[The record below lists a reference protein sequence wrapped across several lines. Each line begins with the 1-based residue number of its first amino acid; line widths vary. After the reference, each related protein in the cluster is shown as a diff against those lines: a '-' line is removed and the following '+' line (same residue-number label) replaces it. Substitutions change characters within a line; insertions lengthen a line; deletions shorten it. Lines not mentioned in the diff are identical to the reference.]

1 VNRNFMQTMTVRC
14 DDPDALVTM
23 AEAWDRQQAAADVM
37 GYMGSRVLAD
47 RDDPGR
53 YMFIAD
59 FGVVDPNIS
68 AVEEAARNNERPE
81 TQEGAARLRELV
93 GEIEY
98 HHYDELYRTEFYGT

>member
-1 VNRNFMQTMTVRC
+1 
-14 DDPDALVTM
+14 
-23 AEAWDRQQAAADVM
+23 
-37 GYMGSRVLAD
+37 
-47 RDDPGR
+47 
-53 YMFIAD
+53 MFIAD
-59 FGVVDPNIS
+59 FGVVDPDVS

>member
-1 VNRNFMQTMTVRC
+1 VNRNFMQTFSMRC
-14 DDPDALVTM
+14 DDPDALVAL
-23 AEAWDRQQAAADVM
+23 AEAWDRQQAASDIM
-37 GYMGSRVLAD
+37 GYMGARVLAD

-59 FGVVDPNIS
+59 FGVVDPNVS
-68 AVEEAARNNERPE
+68 AFEEATRNNERPE
-81 TQEGAARLRELV
+81 TQQGAARLRELV